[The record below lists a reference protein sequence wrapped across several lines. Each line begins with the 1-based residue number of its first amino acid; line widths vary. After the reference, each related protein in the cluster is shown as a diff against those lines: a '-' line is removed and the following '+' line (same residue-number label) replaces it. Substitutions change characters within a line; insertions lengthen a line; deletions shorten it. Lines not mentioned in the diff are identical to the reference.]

1 MAQTSKEGI
10 NSTSSQAR
18 QGESSWAAT
27 ANVEKQALAFSSSP
41 YTMHPNKIQKKWRMT
56 L

>member
-10 NSTSSQAR
+10 NSTSSQAQ

-27 ANVEKQALAFSSSP
+27 ANVEKQAFNFNIIAICI
-41 YTMHPNKIQKKWRMT
+41 TNIRNKMS
-56 L
+56 

>member
-18 QGESSWAAT
+18 QGESSWSAT
-27 ANVEKQALAFSSSP
+27 ANVEKQALALSSSP
-41 YTMHPNKIQKKWRMT
+41 YTMSSKQNSKKCA
-56 L
+56 